1 MSDAAEKK
9 WLITGQEQT
18 FTGAE
23 PKHILDNSNDID
35 EKEITERIIRW
46 YQDHFYVQC
55 KSPWNLGLELNED
68 SLWAGKLPLHVQNFV
83 GMMPLLG
90 NTGRPEP
97 GWVLNIAPHPG
108 INPMEMLRAVMEGED
123 YYEQPELLQVRN
135 FSPRELATRRSGNW
149 QSKERWDNTVLF
161 GRIEGVGKLTLDGTP
176 KDAFLGG
183 SDKQASLLPA
193 MSNLLGTLEIIEFVQ
208 KTKQLLQKNV
218 LHTMERVEENLTGK
232 VRGKILLNRQLRM
245 NILRGQPQKVYCA
258 YSRLSANNRE
268 NIILRWALHLCE
280 NFSQGLADNLMDDI
294 FSCKRALADVPLVK
308 CGLQDF
314 VGLKTNGAYREY
326 KQALDAA
333 KQIIGQFSITYTTTN
348 IESDKKASPKGQER
362 NSTEKTEFA
371 PREIVPFFLDMNY
384 LFELY
389 CRAVLRRALDGEKL
403 RSAKW
408 RLEPKQRRALFNKD
422 LSTTFMHE
430 YEPDMTV
437 VDQAGKP
444 VVVLDAKNS
453 NVEENTKYRRDR
465 THQILFYMQALDCR
479 FGILMGRVEDFID
492 GEEDTNALIPLYR
505 NGQPVAEGEA
515 PNGWL
520 SSLLFRQGSFED
532 HVKAVTAVL
541 VQVGEKLRIEQI
553 KENIRDK
560 KKIIKQLQEIPEKK
574 NQRQK
579 ETLKDSLQEELNQ
592 LEEALNNL
600 NEERIT
606 LEGSQNGRQ

>member
-18 FTGAE
+18 STGAE
-23 PKHILDNSNDID
+23 PKHILDDSNDID

-68 SLWAGKLPLHVQNFV
+68 SLWAGSKLPLHVQNFV

-97 GWVLNIAPHPG
+97 GWVINITPHPG

-135 FSPRELATRRSGNW
+135 FSPRKLAARRSGNW

-176 KDAFLGG
+176 KDAFQVLGG

-258 YSRLSANNRE
+258 YSRLSPNNRE

-333 KQIIGQFSITYTTTN
+333 KQIIGQFSITYTTRD
-348 IESDKKASPKGQER
+348 EGGKKSSRGQER

-408 RLEPKQRRALFNKD
+408 RLEPKQKKKLFNKD

-444 VVVLDAKNS
+444 VLVLDAKNT

-465 THQILFYMQALDCR
+465 THQILFYMQALDCC
-479 FGILMGRVEDFID
+479 FGILLGRVVNFPKES
-492 GEEDTNALIPLYR
+492 EDTKQFELIPLYR

-520 SSLLFRQGSFED
+520 SSLLFRQGSFEE
-532 HVKAVTAVL
+532 HVEAMTAVL
-541 VQVGEKLRIEQI
+541 EQVRSKLIQEQI
-553 KENIRDK
+553 RSLEQREG
-560 KKIIKQLQEIPEKK
+560 QLQEILEKK

-579 ETLKDSLQEELNQ
+579 KTLKDSLQKE
-592 LEEALNNL
+592 LNNL
-600 NEERIT
+600 KEELKT

>member
-18 FTGAE
+18 STGAE
-23 PKHILDNSNDID
+23 PKHILDDSNDID

-68 SLWAGKLPLHVQNFV
+68 SLWAGSKLPLHVQNFV

-97 GWVLNIAPHPG
+97 GWVINITPHPG

-135 FSPRELATRRSGNW
+135 FSPRKLAARRSGNW

-176 KDAFLGG
+176 KDAFQVLGG

-258 YSRLSANNRE
+258 YSRLSPNNRE

-333 KQIIGQFSITYTTTN
+333 KQIIGQFSITYTTRD
-348 IESDKKASPKGQER
+348 EGGKKSSRGQER

-389 CRAVLRRALDGEKL
+389 CRAVLRRALDGEEL
-403 RSAKW
+403 RPSKW
-408 RLEPKQRRALFNKD
+408 SLEPKQRRALFKMD
-422 LSTTFMHE
+422 RSKTFMPE
-430 YEPDMTV
+430 YETDMTV

-444 VVVLDAKNS
+444 VLVLDAKNS

-465 THQILFYMQALDCR
+465 THQILFYMQALDCC
-479 FGILMGRVEDFID
+479 FGILLGRVVNFPKES
-492 GEEDTNALIPLYR
+492 EDTKQFELIPLYR

-520 SSLLFRQGSFED
+520 SSLLFRQGSFQE
-532 HVKAVTAVL
+532 HVEAMTAVL
-541 VQVGEKLRIEQI
+541 EQVRSKLIQEQI
-553 KENIRDK
+553 RSLEQREG
-560 KKIIKQLQEIPEKK
+560 QLQEILEKK

-579 ETLKDSLQEELNQ
+579 KTLKDSLQKELNNLKEELNN
-592 LEEALNNL
+592 LKEELK
-600 NEERIT
+600 T

>member
-1 MSDAAEKK
+1 MSDADQKR
-9 WLITGQEQT
+9 LIIGQEQT
-18 FTGAE
+18 STGAE
-23 PKHILDNSNDID
+23 PKQILDDSNDID
-35 EKEITERIIRW
+35 EKEKTERIIRW

-55 KSPWNLGLELNED
+55 KSPWNLGLELNEEG
-68 SLWAGKLPLHVQNFV
+68 SKLPLHVQNFV

-135 FSPRELATRRSGNW
+135 FSPRELAARRSGNW

-176 KDAFLGG
+176 KETSQVLAER
-183 SDKQASLLPA
+183 SCRKVSLLPA
-193 MSNLLGTLEIIEFVQ
+193 MADVLGTLEIIEFVQ

-232 VRGKILLNRQLRM
+232 VRGKILLNRQLRA

-258 YSRLSANNRE
+258 YSRLSPNNRE

-280 NFSQGLADNLMDDI
+280 NFSAGLADNLMDDI

-333 KQIIGQFSITYTTTN
+333 KQIIGRLSITYTTTY
-348 IESDKKASPKGQER
+348 IESDKKASPKGEER
-362 NSTEKTEFA
+362 RSTVKTEFA
-371 PREIVPFFLDMNY
+371 AREIVPFFLDMNY

-389 CRAVLRRALDGEKL
+389 CRAVLRKALAGEEL
-403 RSAKW
+403 RPSKW
-408 RLEPKQRRALFNKD
+408 SLEPKKKKKLFNKD

-453 NVEENTKYRRDR
+453 NVEGNNHYRRDR
-465 THQILFYMQALDCR
+465 THQILFYMKALDCR

-505 NGQPVAEGEA
+505 NGQPVAEGKA

-541 VQVGEKLRIEQI
+541 VQVGEKLRIDQI

-579 ETLKDSLQEELNQ
+579 ETLKDSLQKELNQ

>member
-1 MSDAAEKK
+1 
-9 WLITGQEQT
+9 
-18 FTGAE
+18 
-23 PKHILDNSNDID
+23 
-35 EKEITERIIRW
+35 
-46 YQDHFYVQC
+46 
-55 KSPWNLGLELNED
+55 
-68 SLWAGKLPLHVQNFV
+68 
-83 GMMPLLG
+83 
-90 NTGRPEP
+90 
-97 GWVLNIAPHPG
+97 
-108 INPMEMLRAVMEGED
+108 
-123 YYEQPELLQVRN
+123 
-135 FSPRELATRRSGNW
+135 
-149 QSKERWDNTVLF
+149 
-161 GRIEGVGKLTLDGTP
+161 
-176 KDAFLGG
+176 
-183 SDKQASLLPA
+183 
-193 MSNLLGTLEIIEFVQ
+193 
-208 KTKQLLQKNV
+208 
-218 LHTMERVEENLTGK
+218 MERVEENLTGK

-333 KQIIGQFSITYTTTN
+333 KQIIGQFSITYTT
-348 IESDKKASPKGQER
+348 SSRGQER

-465 THQILFYMQALDCR
+465 THQILFYMQALDCC
-479 FGILMGRVEDFID
+479 FGILLGRVVNFPKES
-492 GEEDTNALIPLYR
+492 EDTKQFELIPLYR

-532 HVKAVTAVL
+532 HVKAVMAVL
-541 VQVGEKLRIEQI
+541 VQVGEKLRIE
-553 KENIRDK
+553 
-560 KKIIKQLQEIPEKK
+560 
-574 NQRQK
+574 
-579 ETLKDSLQEELNQ
+579 
-592 LEEALNNL
+592 
-600 NEERIT
+600 
-606 LEGSQNGRQ
+606 